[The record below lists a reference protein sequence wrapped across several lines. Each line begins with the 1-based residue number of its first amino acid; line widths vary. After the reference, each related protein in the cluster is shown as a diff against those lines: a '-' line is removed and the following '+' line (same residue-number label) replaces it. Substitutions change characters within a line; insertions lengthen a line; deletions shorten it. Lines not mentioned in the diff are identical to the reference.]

1 MKNNGKKTNSMKR
14 PFGGIVLDSS
24 FRIIIPFTLVYGIYI
39 LTHGEYSPG
48 GGFQAGAL
56 LAVGIVLVRLIQ
68 GGDKGS
74 FNVSGPLAIVCAGV
88 GTFIYAATGWL
99 TMIGGGK
106 FLDYTYLPVPMHQW
120 GELHALGILMIEVGV
135 TVCVMM
141 TIIDIM
147 DAIIERLDEDT
158 EEEVVGDE

>member
-1 MKNNGKKTNSMKR
+1 MSNKLKE

-24 FRIIIPFTLVYGIYI
+24 FRIIIPFTLVYGMYI

-68 GGDKGS
+68 GADKKS
-74 FNVSGPLAIVCAGV
+74 FNVPGPIAVVCAGV

-99 TMIGGGK
+99 TLVTGEGN
-106 FLDYTYLPVPMHQW
+106 FLNYTNLPVPMHEVA
-120 GELHALGILMIEVGV
+120 ELHALGILMIEIGV
-135 TVCVMM
+135 TICVMM

-147 DAIIERLDEDT
+147 DAIIARLDDSQ
-158 EEEVVGDE
+158 EEVDYHE

>member
-1 MKNNGKKTNSMKR
+1 MGNNRLKK

-39 LTHGEYSPG
+39 LTHGEFSPG

-68 GGDKGS
+68 GANKES
-74 FNVSGPLAIVCAGV
+74 FNVPGPIAIVCAGV

-99 TMIGGGK
+99 TLFGGGQ
-106 FLDYTYLPVPMHQW
+106 FLDYSYLPVPMEHLA
-120 GELHALGILMIEVGV
+120 ELHALGILMIEIGV

-147 DAIIERLDEDT
+147 DAIIERLDDDDK
-158 EEEVVGDE
+158 EVDYHE

>member
-1 MKNNGKKTNSMKR
+1 MKNNSKKTNSMKK

-56 LAVGIVLVRLIQ
+56 VAVGIVLVRLIQ
-68 GGDKGS
+68 GADKDS
-74 FNVSGPLAIVCAGV
+74 FNVTGPVAIVCAGV

-106 FLDYTYLPVPMHQW
+106 FLDYTYLPVPMHHW
-120 GELHALGILMIEVGV
+120 NFLF
-135 TVCVMM
+135 
-141 TIIDIM
+141 
-147 DAIIERLDEDT
+147 RLYQSMQLKKPS
-158 EEEVVGDE
+158 